1 MNKIYATSEEKFV
14 KTVILYTKNSDVYL
28 YEDSDCTVKINK
40 ENLKNL
46 GIKGGTIL
54 YKGAYYPIACVKE
67 NTAKGC
73 VDASIWDAIAST
85 AAVVT
90 FHSEE
95 YTA

>member
-28 YEDSDCTVKINK
+28 YEDSDFTVKINK